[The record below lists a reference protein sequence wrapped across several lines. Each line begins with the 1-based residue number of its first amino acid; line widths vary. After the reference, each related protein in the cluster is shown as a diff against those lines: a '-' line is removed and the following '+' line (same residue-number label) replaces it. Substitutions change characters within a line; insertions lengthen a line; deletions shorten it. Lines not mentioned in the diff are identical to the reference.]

1 MSDELQVDVHE
12 GVATI
17 TLNRPEAMNAITLAM
32 ASDLVEAMRRV
43 RDDDAIRVGV
53 ITGAGERAFSA
64 GFDLKERASRGGG
77 GGSMPGG
84 SSAGE
89 FFSAKPVDTFMNFDP
104 GKPLL
109 AAINGYCLAGGLELA
124 LACDLRIAAEGARFG
139 VPEIVRGFFP
149 GGGAPQRLMR
159 AIPQAAAMELLL
171 LGDPIDAQQALA
183 WGLVSRV
190 VPPEELMPTAQQLA
204 ARVASHAPLAV
215 RAVRELAYASQDM
228 DLSRALRFG
237 GSLRWIIGQTED
249 AAEGPRA
256 FAEKRDPE
264 FKGR

>member
-1 MSDELQVDVHE
+1 MSDVLQFDLSD

-43 RDDDAIRVGV
+43 RDDEAIRVGV
-53 ITGAGERAFSA
+53 FTGNGRVFTA
-64 GFDLKERASRGGG
+64 GFDLKERAARSEGGG
-77 GGSMPGG
+77 TMPGG

-89 FFSAKPVDTFMNFDP
+89 FFSAAPVETFMNFDT
-104 GKPLL
+104 GKPLI

-124 LACDLRIAAEGARFG
+124 LACDLRIAAEGATFG

-171 LGDPIDAQQALA
+171 LGGTIDAQQALA

-190 VPPEELMPTAQQLA
+190 VPSEELMPTAQELA
-204 ARVASHAPLAV
+204 SRIAAHAPLAV

-228 DLSRALRFG
+228 DLPRALRFG

-249 AAEGPRA
+249 ALEGPRA

>member
-1 MSDELQVDVHE
+1 MSDVLQVDVAE

-17 TLNRPEAMNAITLAM
+17 TLNRPEAMNAISLAL
-32 ASDLVEAMRRV
+32 ASEIVAAMRQV

-53 ITGAGERAFSA
+53 ITGSGSRAFSA
-64 GFDLKERASRGGG
+64 GMDLKERAASST
-77 GGSMPGG
+77 GSMPGG
-84 SSAGE
+84 ASPGE
-89 FFSAKPVDTFMNFDP
+89 FFSSPPVETFMNFDAR
-104 GKPLL
+104 KPLI

-124 LACDLRIAAEGARFG
+124 LACDLRIAAEGATFG
-139 VPEIVRGFFP
+139 VPEIARGFFP

-171 LGDPIDAQQALA
+171 TGDSIDAEQALA

-190 VPPEELMPTAQQLA
+190 VPAEELMPTAQELA
-204 ARVASHAPLAV
+204 ARIAAHAPLAV

-228 DLSRALRFG
+228 DLPRALRFG
-237 GSLRWIIGQTED
+237 SSLRWIVGQTAD
-249 AAEGPRA
+249 AIEGPRA
-256 FAEKRDPE
+256 FAEKRNPE

>member
-1 MSDELQVDVHE
+1 
-12 GVATI
+12 
-17 TLNRPEAMNAITLAM
+17 
-32 ASDLVEAMRRV
+32 
-43 RDDDAIRVGV
+43 
-53 ITGAGERAFSA
+53 
-64 GFDLKERASRGGG
+64 
-77 GGSMPGG
+77 MPGA

-89 FFSAKPVDTFMNFDP
+89 FFSAAPVETFMNFDA
-104 GKPLL
+104 GKPLI
-109 AAINGYCLAGGLELA
+109 AAVNGYCLAGGLELA
-124 LACDLRIAAEGARFG
+124 LACDLRIAAEGASFG

-171 LGDPIDAQQALA
+171 TGDPIDADRALQ

-190 VPPEELMPTAQQLA
+190 VPPEELLPTAQQLA
-204 ARVASHAPLAV
+204 QRLASHAPLAM

-228 DLSRALRFG
+228 DLPRALRFG